1 MIGGNI
7 DGVFQVKS
15 VTKNK
20 IGEDEEKWEAVQLI
34 CGWLDLMS
42 GDSKYTSYYAKVQE
56 STHIFVAD
64 YVDLNSCIASGNSR
78 MVIGKGIYDVK
89 YIDDP
94 MEMHQQLEIYLTY
107 IGDE

>member
-1 MIGGNI
+1 
-7 DGVFQVKS
+7 
-15 VTKNK
+15 
-20 IGEDEEKWEAVQLI
+20 
-34 CGWLDLMS
+34 MS

-64 YVDLNSCIASGNSR
+64 YVDLDSCIASGNSR